1 MNIVG
6 ILEDSFAYAKDA
18 IWGKWIKWLL
28 LIVFC
33 IIFPLFLGYVAE
45 ILRGRK
51 PAPELENWG
60 KMFIDG
66 LKIFVAVIIY
76 AIPVIVVAFI
86 SGISTFLI
94 LNPFTAFAAFTGFIA
109 VIIVAIIV
117 GIFATIGIIRLA
129 RTGKVEEAFNFSEIN
144 QRINS
149 IGWANYI
156 LALIILQVVLLI
168 IQTIIAH
175 IPAIGGIIN
184 FVLTPFYGIFSA
196 RYLCLIYDYPET
208 RS

>member
-175 IPAIGGIIN
+175 IPAIGEVTKQ
-184 FVLTPFYGIFSA
+184 FLA
-196 RYLCLIYDYPET
+196 
-208 RS
+208 